1 MDADLFNV
9 GLEAR
14 KRVLGEEY
22 VTRAFATA
30 DSFNREFQELVT
42 EYCWGG
48 VWGRSALTDR
58 QRSLNN
64 LCIMAALNRAEEFK
78 LHFRGAVR
86 NGCTLEELRDTL
98 IQITIYAGI
107 PAGVEA
113 FRLARQELDAEG
125 ITPEAAS

>member
-1 MDADLFNV
+1 MDEELFEV

-14 KRVLGEEY
+14 KRVLGNEY
-22 VTRAFATA
+22 VERAFANA
-30 DSFNREFQELVT
+30 DSFNIEFQKLVT

-48 VWGRSALTDR
+48 VWGRSTLTDR

-64 LCIMAALNRAEEFK
+64 LCLLAALNRPEEFK
-78 LHFRGAVR
+78 THFRGALR
-86 NGCTLEELRDTL
+86 NGCTLDELRDTL

-113 FRLARQELDAEG
+113 FRLGRQVLESEG
-125 ITPEAAS
+125 ITPEPAS